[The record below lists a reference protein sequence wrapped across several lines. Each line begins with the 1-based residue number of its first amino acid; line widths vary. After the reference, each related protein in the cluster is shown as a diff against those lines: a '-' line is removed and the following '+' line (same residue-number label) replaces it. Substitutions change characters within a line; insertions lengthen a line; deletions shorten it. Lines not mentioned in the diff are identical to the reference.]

1 MECRSR
7 RRQQGNPWGPR
18 IAAAGLAAALGAC
31 AISERAE
38 TIYMDQQ
45 HAATALID
53 AIAVAE
59 ASNPA
64 LADRLYGT
72 ENDLDDACAPLRQGG
87 YRKMS
92 GQEMDGALERAIW
105 RTMDNCAAKTRE
117 VVSLLWR
124 VDPDTAADFFPVRD
138 VASAS
143 GPSLRFP

>member
-1 MECRSR
+1 MERHSR
-7 RRQQGNPWGPR
+7 RRPQGTPWGQR

-45 HAATALID
+45 HATTALID

-59 ASNPA
+59 ASDPA

-72 ENDLDDACAPLRQGG
+72 ENDLDDACAPLREAG

-105 RTMDNCAAKTRE
+105 RSMDGCAAKTRE
-117 VVSLLWR
+117 VVNLLWR

-138 VASAS
+138 VATASAAN
-143 GPSLRFP
+143 

>member
-1 MECRSR
+1 MERHSR
-7 RRQQGNPWGPR
+7 RRRQGTPWGQR

-31 AISERAE
+31 AIGERAE

-59 ASNPA
+59 ASDPA

-72 ENDLDDACAPLRQGG
+72 ENELDDACAPLREAG

-105 RTMDNCAAKTRE
+105 RSMDGCAAKTRE
-117 VVSLLWR
+117 VVNLLWR
-124 VDPDTAADFFPVRD
+124 VDPDTAAYFFPDRD
-138 VASAS
+138 VASA
-143 GPSLRFP
+143 RAAN